1 MRALPVRVL
10 PGRARTFALGAL
22 YGVLSVV
29 FCAPLFAQPLAL
41 GVFDWDQH
49 LFYYGSVLKN
59 VIEYGQMPYW
69 NPWYC
74 GGNVMWQNPQIAIFS
89 PVYPLAAILP
99 LQLAMKINIV
109 LHYWIGFVGM
119 HVLVTRV
126 IGVRFLPAV
135 IYFAT
140 LVTAAGAPAIH
151 LRVGHSVFLPGFYLP
166 LQIYFF
172 FQAFKTG
179 SWKYIFLSAATL
191 ALMVFNGGT
200 HILPMSIAALG
211 MFSLCAAIGRR
222 DWRPLAF
229 AIAFGVAGLA
239 YSAPKLLP
247 VVQFVN
253 GDYFWDTRNP
263 TEHPDVVTLEVLKQ
277 TYLVATQ
284 DVGARLPLQRH
295 GWHEYGNYIG
305 IGSAIAIVFGLIW
318 VLAFRGLPRR
328 SAERGGGSPIDHW
341 FGISL
346 AVTAVFLFL
355 LSLGEFAAYAP
366 ANVAHHVPLFS
377 SFRIPSRYTIPF
389 LQFATLTLAWAFR
402 SIVTRYGFPQ
412 SARVAVGIIALGA
425 SAHLISVN
433 QWNLRGVFTETPFDT
448 SFHWRQG
455 PRQITTLADASPYA
469 PGSPMLRALMEDR
482 SFFTCYESLQ
492 LAHGSGADR
501 PFVFDANPGERVRDL
516 DFSPNELRF
525 AIADGAADA
534 RVILNQNWAPGWTSA
549 AGSIAPPRPTE
560 LASVT
565 MPPGRSGR
573 YAFTFRPPQ
582 LVTGLVL
589 FDVALI
595 VTMLLWRRRSS
606 AIFSDS
612 IS

>member
-1 MRALPVRVL
+1 M
-10 PGRARTFALGAL
+10 
-22 YGVLSVV
+22 

-59 VIEYGQMPYW
+59 VVEYGEMPYW

-74 GGNVMWQNPQIAIFS
+74 GGNVLWQNPQIAILS
-89 PVYPLAAILP
+89 PVYPLTAIMP
-99 LQLAMKINIV
+99 LQLAMKVSIL
-109 LHYWIGFVGM
+109 LHYWVGFIGM

-126 IGVRFLPAV
+126 IGVTSLPAV
-135 IYFAT
+135 IYLAT
-140 LVTAAGAPAIH
+140 LVTASGAPAIH

-179 SWKYIFLSAATL
+179 SWKYLFLSAATMG
-191 ALMVFNGGT
+191 LMVFNGGT

-211 MFSLCAAIGRR
+211 TFSLCAAIVRR

-229 AIAFGVAGLA
+229 AIAFGVAGVA

-247 VVQFVN
+247 VVQYVN

-263 TEHPDVVTLEVLKQ
+263 TERPDLVTLEVLKQ
-277 TYLVATQ
+277 TYLVPTQ
-284 DVGARLPLQRH
+284 DVGARLPMQRH
-295 GWHEYGNYIG
+295 GWHEYGYYIG
-305 IGSAIAIVFGLIW
+305 IGSALALVLGLIW
-318 VLAFRGLPRR
+318 VLAFCGLPRRR
-328 SAERGGGSPIDHW
+328 SAEREGGSPEHHW

-346 AVTAVFLFL
+346 AVTTIFLFL

-366 ANVAHHVPLFS
+366 ANLAHYVPLFS
-377 SFRIPSRYTIPF
+377 SFRIPSRYSIPF

-402 SIVTRYGFPQ
+402 SIVTRYGLPRA
-412 SARVAVGIIALGA
+412 ARLAVAVVALGA
-425 SAHLISVN
+425 SAHLIYVN
-433 QWNLRGVFTETPFDT
+433 QWNLRNVFTAAPFDT
-448 SFHWRQG
+448 SLHWRQG
-455 PRQITTLADASPYA
+455 PRQITTLADESPYA

-501 PFVFDANPGERVRDL
+501 PLVFDANPGERVTDL
-516 DFSPNELRF
+516 DFSPNELSF
-525 AIADGAADA
+525 TVKEGAADA
-534 RVILNQNWAPGWTSA
+534 RVILNQNFAPGWTST
-549 AGSIAPPRPTE
+549 AGTIAPPRPTE
-560 LASVT
+560 LSSVT
-565 MPPGRSGR
+565 VPPGPSGR
-573 YAFTFRPPQ
+573 YAFRFRPPQ
-582 LVTGLVL
+582 LVAGLVL
-589 FDVALI
+589 FGVALV
-595 VTMLLWRRRSS
+595 VTMLMWRRRTR
-606 AIFSDS
+606 AIFSAPTS

>member
-1 MRALPVRVL
+1 MHAPVL
-10 PGRARTFALGAL
+10 QGRTRTVAFAAL

-29 FCAPLFAQPLAL
+29 FCAPLFAQPRAL

-59 VIEYGQMPYW
+59 VVEYGQMPYW

-74 GGNVMWQNPQIAIFS
+74 GGNVMWQNPQIAILS
-89 PVYPLAAILP
+89 PVYPLTAIVP

-119 HVLVTRV
+119 HVLLTRV
-126 IGVRFLPAV
+126 IGVTFLPAV

-172 FQAFKTG
+172 LQAFKTG
-179 SWKYIFLSAATL
+179 SWKYLFLSAATL
-191 ALMVFNGGT
+191 ALMIFNGGT

-229 AIAFGVAGLA
+229 AIAFGAAGLA

-247 VVQFVN
+247 VVQYVN

-263 TEHPDVVTLEVLKQ
+263 TEHPDRVTLDILRQ
-277 TYLVATQ
+277 TYLVPTQ
-284 DVGARLPLQRH
+284 DVSARLPLQRH

-305 IGSAIAIVFGLIW
+305 LGSAIALAIGLIW
-318 VLAFRGLPRR
+318 VLARR
-328 SAERGGGSPIDHW
+328 SPIDHW
-341 FGISL
+341 FGLSL
-346 AVTAVFLFL
+346 AVTTVFLFL
-355 LSLGEFAAYAP
+355 LSLGEFASYAP
-366 ANVAHHVPLFS
+366 ASLAHYVPLFS

-412 SARVAVGIIALGA
+412 STRIAVAVFALGA
-425 SAHLISVN
+425 SAHLIYVN
-433 QWNLRGVFTETPFDT
+433 QWNLRNVFTEAPFDT
-448 SFHWRQG
+448 SFHWKQG
-455 PRQITTLADASPYA
+455 PRQITTLADASPYT

-492 LAHGSGADR
+492 LAHGSGPDR
-501 PFVFDANPGERVRDL
+501 PMVFDANPGERLHDL
-516 DFSPNELRF
+516 DFSPNALSF
-525 AIADGAADA
+525 AVKEGAADA
-534 RVILNQNWAPGWTSA
+534 RVILNQNWAPGWTST
-549 AGSIAPPRPTE
+549 AGAIEAPRPTE
-560 LASVT
+560 LGAVT
-565 MPPGRSGR
+565 VPQGSGGR
-573 YAFTFRPPQ
+573 YAFTFRPP
-582 LVTGLVL
+582 GLIAGAAL

-595 VTMLLWRRRSS
+595 ATLLMWRIRSR
-606 AIFSDS
+606 AIFSS
-612 IS
+612 QSQQ